1 MSGKRKKNG
10 GRNRI
15 QKEKKRYDKK
25 KIKNLPTEHVN
36 FDSEEIKKRKAL
48 IEKSKKQN
56 KLLLDRIEE

>member
-1 MSGKRKKNG
+1 MSGKRNKKG
-10 GRNRI
+10 GKYKL
-15 QKEKKRYDKK
+15 QKEKKKFDKK